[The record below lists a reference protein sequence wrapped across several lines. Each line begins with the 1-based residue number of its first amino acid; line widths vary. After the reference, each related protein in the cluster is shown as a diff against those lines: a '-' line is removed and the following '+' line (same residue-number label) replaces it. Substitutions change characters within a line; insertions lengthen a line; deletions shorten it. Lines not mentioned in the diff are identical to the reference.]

1 MGAIKGTLDLF
12 STIKRIC
19 SLLFVIFCAVII
31 FKMYIPDNSHPTRTA
46 SGATAFAPSKAM
58 LAAIDP
64 GDSFR
69 RDGWRFEFGEFTERD
84 IDVWVYWPSK
94 PKPTLE
100 AVEIMGSAF
109 TQDAIQKLKAA
120 GFDAKQRGASI
131 TYFFRQDI
139 DGSAMSLLGSAGYMG
154 SVDKFYFSPP
164 K

>member
-1 MGAIKGTLDLF
+1 M

-19 SLLFVIFCAVII
+19 NLLFVIFCAVLIVKVW
-31 FKMYIPDNSHPTRTA
+31 FTLNEPTSLKSTSSTTTA
-46 SGATAFAPSKAM
+46 APVFNPTEAM
-58 LAAIDP
+58 RDAIDP

-109 TQDAIQKLKAA
+109 TQDAIQKLKTA
-120 GFDAKQRGASI
+120 GFDAKQRGTSI

-139 DGSAMSLLGSAGYMG
+139 DGSEMSLLGSAGYMG